1 MASHV
6 WRPLKVEGRWNPVL
20 RRQAANASGAYA
32 VRDSKTHQV
41 LYVGESSTGAL
52 WKTFQRHF
60 QDWSALPEHYYDR
73 RGRKRQRGEEFTN
86 KHPERLE
93 GCFEVTS
100 RGKRTKERADEKAMA
115 AQARWIASMHPSWN
129 RDDGLA
135 DDGATAREVRA
146 AQDAQEPEDAWGGLL
161 NPRNA
166 AAFVKEAAAL
176 PEDLELSEFESGWAI
191 TSAKWSAGDFLRLH
205 PMMFGSR
212 GSARAFGEW
221 LVDALRTVRTDARVH
236 RKESALLAAP
246 PKPPHWRDVV
256 FEAVPLGTSGKT
268 WQVVARGYDREADAR
283 DISMVLSTE
292 RPRMANM
299 VVAVAEL
306 GELRA
311 AEFRADVARS
321 QAVQAEQSARAER
334 KASGLPPL
342 PEPKTKAPPKKR
354 APRKPKAAKSTPK
367 PEGYG
372 EVETTGKHAGQTRL
386 FNPRRF
392 RVPIPAGKLVELGRM
407 TELEVEQAPDRKIH
421 VMRWAYDRA
430 PILAYDAR
438 GRLFVVYGAQASGK
452 ATAEEDAEYKL
463 SHWGKSPHGKVY
475 SATIAERPLVLVGV
489 STRIVYTTKKG
500 RDVELTDYVHAWGEG
515 APMGTKVEAPRVYEH
530 RCQARAGCKEN
541 RALCIVGG
549 SYRVTPDGIVG

>member
-1 MASHV
+1 MSAHV

-20 RRQAANASGAYA
+20 RRQATNASGAYA
-32 VRDSKTHQV
+32 VRDAKTHQV

-60 QDWSALPEHYYDR
+60 QDWSSLPEHYYDR

-100 RGKRTKERADEKAMA
+100 HGKRTKERADEKAMA

-135 DDGATAREVRA
+135 DGGATAREVRA

-161 NPRNA
+161 NPRHSS
-166 AAFVKEAAAL
+166 FVQEAATL
-176 PEDLELSEFESGWAI
+176 PADLELVELESGWAI
-191 TSAKWSAGDFLRLH
+191 TSSTWSADDFLRLH
-205 PMMFGSR
+205 PMMFGTR
-212 GSARAFGEW
+212 GEARGFGEW
-221 LVDALRTVRTDARVH
+221 LVDALRTVRVDAKAH
-236 RKESALLAAP
+236 KKASELLAAP

-256 FEAVPLGTSGKT
+256 FEALPLGSSGKM
-268 WQVVARGYDREADAR
+268 WQVIARGFDREADAR
-283 DISMVLSTE
+283 DVSMVLWTE
-292 RPRMANM
+292 RPKLAEL

-311 AEFRADVARS
+311 AEFRANVATAEAEREAQRARS
-321 QAVQAEQSARAER
+321 ER
-334 KASGLPPL
+334 KSLGLPAKD
-342 PEPKTKAPPKKR
+342 EAPAPAKK
-354 APRKPKAAKSTPK
+354 PRKPRAKKAKTEVAPK
-367 PEGYG
+367 PAGYG
-372 EVETTGKHAGQTRL
+372 AVEESGRHKGQARL
-386 FNPRRF
+386 FNPRDRF
-392 RVPIPAGKLVELGRM
+392 RVPVPAGRLVELGRM

-421 VMRWAYDRA
+421 AMRWDYARA
-430 PILAYDAR
+430 PILAYDQR
-438 GRLFVVYGAQASGK
+438 GRLFVVYGAHATGK
-452 ATAEEDAEYKL
+452 ASAEEDAEYKR
-463 SHWGKSPHGKVY
+463 SHWGKSPHGRVY
-475 SATIAERPLVLVGV
+475 SATIAERPLVLVGT
-489 STRIVYTTKKG
+489 STRITYTTKKG

-515 APMGTKVEAPRVYEH
+515 AAFGTKVEPPRVFEH
-530 RCQARAGCKEN
+530 RCKSGAGCKEN